1 LNFVPEFKHYP
12 LSYLIFQKEYGG
24 KKEIAAM
31 SKIYNRDFIVYQNPD
46 EPGINVTQNGYIDTV
61 SVKFF

>member
-1 LNFVPEFKHYP
+1 
-12 LSYLIFQKEYGG
+12 
-24 KKEIAAM
+24 M
-31 SKIYNRDFIVYQNPD
+31 SKIYNRDFIVCQNPD

>member
-1 LNFVPEFKHYP
+1 
-12 LSYLIFQKEYGG
+12 
-24 KKEIAAM
+24 M

-61 SVKFF
+61 SEKFF